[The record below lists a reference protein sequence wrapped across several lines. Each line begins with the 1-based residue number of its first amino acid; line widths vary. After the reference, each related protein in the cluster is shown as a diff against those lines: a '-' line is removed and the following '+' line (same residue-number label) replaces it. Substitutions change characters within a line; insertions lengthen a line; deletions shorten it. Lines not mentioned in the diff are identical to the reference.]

1 MRHILAGLVVAA
13 LAVSPV
19 QAAIT
24 YERLTG
30 DDGLKILL
38 LSGEFEADE
47 NVSKLETEVS
57 AFEPDVIMFDSP
69 GGIIITTALEYGRL
83 IRKLKVNTMQE
94 RAHLCASA
102 CAFSFVGGYERDAE
116 AGSIGVHQSWF
127 DDDVKTSEAV
137 AGIQE
142 VTAEVM
148 AYLIEMGVDPQLL
161 QLSMTTSSED
171 MRYLTV
177 QEMTDLGVITPMR
190 EDAEHSAGTQAE
202 EPVDDTQVEAE
213 EPAEESLPRRRK
225 VPPSTSTDG

>member
-1 MRHILAGLVVAA
+1 MRQFLAGLVVAA

-24 YERLTG
+24 YERITE
-30 DDGLKILL
+30 DDGFKILL

-47 NVSKLETEVS
+47 NVGKLATEVA

-69 GGIIITTALEYGRL
+69 GGIITTALEYGRL
-83 IRKLKVNTMQE
+83 IRKLKVNTLQV

-102 CAFSFVGGYERDAE
+102 CAFAFVGGYERDAE

-127 DDDVKTSEAV
+127 PDDVKTSEAV

-148 AYLIEMGVDPQLL
+148 AYLVEMGVDTKLL
-161 QLSMTTSSED
+161 QLSMTTGSDD

-177 QEMTDLGVITPMR
+177 QEMTDLGVISPMA
-190 EDAEHSAGTQAE
+190 EDAGQADATEADAPVDDAQMETDETAE
-202 EPVDDTQVEAE
+202 EP
-213 EPAEESLPRRRK
+213 LPRRRK
-225 VPPSTSTDG
+225 VKPAG

>member
-1 MRHILAGLVVAA
+1 MRHVLAGLVVAA

-30 DDGLKILL
+30 DDGFKILL

-69 GGIIITTALEYGRL
+69 GGITTALEYGRL
-83 IRKLKVNTMQE
+83 IRKLEVNTLQL
-94 RAHLCASA
+94 RSHLCASA
-102 CAFSFVGGYERDAE
+102 CAFAFVGGYERHAE
-116 AGSIGVHQSWF
+116 AGAIGVHQSWF
-127 DDDVKTSEAV
+127 PDDVKTSEAV

-142 VTAEVM
+142 VTADVM
-148 AYLIEMGVDPQLL
+148 VYLMEMGVDTNLL
-161 QLSMTTSSED
+161 QLSMTTGSDD

-177 QEMTDLGVITPMR
+177 EEMTELGVITPVR
-190 EDAEHSAGTQAE
+190 EDAEQSAGTQAE

-213 EPAEESLPRRRK
+213 EPVEEPLPRRRK
-225 VPPSTSTDG
+225 VPSSTSTDG

>member
-1 MRHILAGLVVAA
+1 MRQFLAGLVVAG

-24 YERLTG
+24 YERITE
-30 DDGLKILL
+30 DDGFKILL
-38 LSGEFEADE
+38 LSGEFEANE
-47 NVSKLETEVS
+47 NVAKLETEVS

-69 GGIIITTALEYGRL
+69 GGIITTALEYGRL
-83 IRKLKVNTMQE
+83 IRKLKVNTLQV

-102 CAFSFVGGYERDAE
+102 CAFAFAGGYERDAE

-127 DDDVKTSEAV
+127 PDDVKTSDAV

-148 AYLIEMGVDPQLL
+148 AYLVEMGVDTKLL
-161 QLSMTTSSED
+161 QLSMTTGSDD

-177 QEMTDLGVITPMR
+177 QEMTDLGVITPVS
-190 EDAEHSAGTQAE
+190 EDAEPATETETDETADDAQ
-202 EPVDDTQVEAE
+202 VDAE
-213 EPAEESLPRRRK
+213 EPADEPAEEPLPRRRK
-225 VPPSTSTDG
+225 VKPAG

>member
-1 MRHILAGLVVAA
+1 MRHVLAGLVVAA

-30 DDGLKILL
+30 DDGFKILL

-69 GGIIITTALEYGRL
+69 GGITTALEYGRL
-83 IRKLKVNTMQE
+83 IRKLEVNTLQL
-94 RAHLCASA
+94 RSHLCASA
-102 CAFSFVGGYERDAE
+102 CAFAFVGGYERHAE
-116 AGSIGVHQSWF
+116 AGAIGVHQSWF
-127 DDDVKTSEAV
+127 PDDVKTSEAV

-142 VTAEVM
+142 VTADVM
-148 AYLIEMGVDPQLL
+148 VYLMEMGVDTKLL
-161 QLSMTTSSED
+161 QLSMTTGSDD

-177 QEMTDLGVITPMR
+177 EEMTELGVITPVR
-190 EDAEHSAGTQAE
+190 EDAEQSAGTQAE

-213 EPAEESLPRRRK
+213 EPVEEPLPRRRK
-225 VPPSTSTDG
+225 VPSSTSTDG

>member
-1 MRHILAGLVVAA
+1 MRHVLAGLVVAA

-24 YERLTG
+24 YEQLTG
-30 DDGLKILL
+30 DDGFKILL

-69 GGIIITTALEYGRL
+69 GGITTALEYGRL
-83 IRKLKVNTMQE
+83 IRKLEVNTLQL
-94 RAHLCASA
+94 RSHLCASA
-102 CAFSFVGGYERDAE
+102 CAFAFVGGYERHAE
-116 AGSIGVHQSWF
+116 AGAIGVHQSWF
-127 DDDVKTSEAV
+127 PDDVKTSEAV

-142 VTAEVM
+142 VTADVM
-148 AYLIEMGVDPQLL
+148 VYLMEMGVDTNLL
-161 QLSMTTSSED
+161 QLSMTTGSDD

-177 QEMTDLGVITPMR
+177 EEMTELGVITPVR
-190 EDAEHSAGTQAE
+190 EDAEQSAGTQAE

-213 EPAEESLPRRRK
+213 EPVEEPLPRRRK
-225 VPPSTSTDG
+225 VPSSTSTDG

>member
-1 MRHILAGLVVAA
+1 MRQFMAGLVVVA

-30 DDGLKILL
+30 DDGFKILL

-69 GGIIITTALEYGRL
+69 GGIITTALEYGRL
-83 IRKLKVNTMQE
+83 IRKLEVNTLQLRSHM
-94 RAHLCASA
+94 CASA
-102 CAFSFVGGYERDAE
+102 CAFAFVGGYERHAE
-116 AGSIGVHQSWF
+116 AGAIGVHQSWF
-127 DDDVKTSEAV
+127 PDDVKTSEAV

-142 VTAEVM
+142 VTADVM
-148 AYLIEMGVDPQLL
+148 AYLMEMEVDTKLL
-161 QLSMTTSSED
+161 QLSMTTGSDD

-177 QEMTDLGVITPMR
+177 QEMTELGVITPMR
-190 EDAEHSAGTQAE
+190 EDAEQSAGTQAE

-213 EPAEESLPRRRK
+213 EPAEEPVEEPLPRRRK
-225 VPPSTSTDG
+225 VKPAG

>member
-1 MRHILAGLVVAA
+1 MRHVLAGLVVAA

-24 YERLTG
+24 YEQLTG
-30 DDGLKILL
+30 DDGFKILL

-69 GGIIITTALEYGRL
+69 GGITTALEYGRL
-83 IRKLKVNTMQE
+83 IRKLEVNTLQL
-94 RAHLCASA
+94 RSHLCASA
-102 CAFSFVGGYERDAE
+102 CAFAFVGGYERHAE
-116 AGSIGVHQSWF
+116 AGAIGVHQSWF
-127 DDDVKTSEAV
+127 PDDVKTSEAV

-142 VTAEVM
+142 VTADVM
-148 AYLIEMGVDPQLL
+148 VYLMEMGVDTKLL
-161 QLSMTTSSED
+161 QLSMTTGSDD

-177 QEMTDLGVITPMR
+177 EEMTELGVITPVR
-190 EDAEHSAGTQAE
+190 EDAEQSAGTQAE

-213 EPAEESLPRRRK
+213 EPVEEPLPRRRK
-225 VPPSTSTDG
+225 VPSSTSTDG